1 MEERDF
7 SFGMSEEQRTMK
19 ETVARLMKGLVA
31 NNAHDMD
38 EKKEIPSDYVQKVW
52 ELGATIS
59 VIPEEFGGYGMEYSP
74 VMNAII
80 LEELAYGDMALAIAA
95 TTPSMFLYPILEMGT
110 DEQKKKYIPPYC
122 DAAFKP
128 CTIAINEP
136 RFRFD
141 PVALETKAVKKGG
154 SYVINGKKCFVPM
167 AGDARHLLVAADL
180 DGTSELF
187 IVAAGNP
194 GMKVGE
200 RERNLGLYALA
211 TYPVTFEN
219 CEVPAAD
226 RLGGDKGCNFDAL
239 LQKSRVALAAIGA
252 GVSRA
257 SFEYA
262 RDYSK
267 ERVQFGEPIA
277 SRQSVAFMIAEMAY
291 EVDAMRLMSLKAAS
305 TVEAGI
311 DARRQSYLA
320 KLYAGDMTMKVTDF
334 GVQVLGG
341 HGYVRDHPV
350 ERFYRNGRGIAILEG
365 MTTV

>member
-1 MEERDF
+1 MEEREF
-7 SFGMSEEQRTMK
+7 SFGLSEEQRTMK
-19 ETVARLMKGLVA
+19 ETVARLIKDVVA
-31 NNAHDMD
+31 DNAHDMD
-38 EKKEIPSDYVQKVW
+38 EKKAIPADFIQKVW

-59 VIPEEFGGYGMEYSP
+59 VIPEDFGGYGMDYSP
-74 VMNAII
+74 IMNAII
-80 LEELAYGDMALAIAA
+80 LEELAYGDMALAVAS
-95 TTPSMFLYPILEMGT
+95 TLPSMFLYPILEMGT
-110 DEQKKKYIPPYC
+110 DDQKKKYLPLYC
-122 DAAFKP
+122 DATFKP

-141 PVALETKAVKKGG
+141 PVSMETKAEKKGG

-167 AGDARHLLVAADL
+167 AKDAGHMLVAADVS
-180 DGTSELF
+180 GKPSLF
-187 IVAAGNP
+187 IVAKDNP
-194 GMKVGE
+194 GVKLGE
-200 RERNLGLYALA
+200 REKNLGIYALES
-211 TYPVTFEN
+211 YPVTFEN

-226 RLGGDKGCNFDAL
+226 MLGGDNGCNFEAF
-239 LQKSRVALAAIGA
+239 LQKTRTGLCAIGT

-291 EVDAMRLMSLKAAS
+291 EVDGMRLLTWKAAS
-305 TVEAGI
+305 MLEAGM
-311 DARRQSYLA
+311 DAKRESYLA
-320 KLYAGDMTMKVTDF
+320 KLFAGDMTMKITDY

-365 MTTV
+365 MATV